1 MKVVTLA
8 VPSFMYLTERSNGE
22 AGGTLTL
29 FYRRN
34 LAGLVWSDLSRK
46 RERSLAGA
54 AAKF

>member
-1 MKVVTLA
+1 VKVVTLA
-8 VPSFMYLTERSNGE
+8 VMYLTERSNGE

>member
-1 MKVVTLA
+1 VKVVTLA